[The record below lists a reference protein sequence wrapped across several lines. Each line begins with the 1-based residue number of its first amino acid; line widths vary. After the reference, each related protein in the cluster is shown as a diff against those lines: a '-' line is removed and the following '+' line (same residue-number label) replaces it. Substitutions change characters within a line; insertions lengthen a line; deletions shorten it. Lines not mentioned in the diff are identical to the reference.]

1 MPKFSTT
8 IALELYEE
16 DKEIQKA
23 LSLLDAPELDPHWDD
38 WFTYGLSIE
47 PSIKGK
53 IAVDEAEYSSNIKT
67 SSNKHYI
74 LKKDTIARNRR
85 IKNNYK
91 TKKRFLSTAKIASK
105 NSRKR
110 NIEAMHYTSLING
123 EKVYRRSH
131 PCNRMLNL
139 EKQADKLC
147 QSKIPVA
154 DATKINTTASNKFS
168 DDRIKNLRK
177 NNNPHIKRVESPCRI
192 KKMSACTFIGA

>member
-53 IAVDEAEYSSNIKT
+53 IAVDEAEHSSNIKT
-67 SSNKHYI
+67 SSNKHVI
-74 LKKDTIARNRR
+74 LKKDTTARNRR
-85 IKNNYK
+85 INNARA
-91 TKKRFLSTAKIASK
+91 KKRFLSTAKIASK
-105 NSRKR
+105 NSQKR
-110 NIEAMHYTSLING
+110 EIESMHYTSLING
-123 EKVYRRSH
+123 EEVYRYSH
-131 PCNRMLNL
+131 PYNRMCNL
-139 EKQADKLC
+139 EKKADKLC

-154 DATKINTTASNKFS
+154 DATKINTTASNEFS

-177 NNNPHIKRVESPCRI
+177 NNNPYIKRIESPCRT